1 MVRTNTQREEELIKI
16 IKPYFVYE
24 GSGYMKE
31 DAPEEAKKALQ
42 ELRELGKQHRR
53 IENL

>member
-1 MVRTNTQREEELIKI
+1 MIRKPTKREEELFEI

-31 DAPEEAKKALQ
+31 DAPEKAKKALQ
-42 ELRELGKQHRR
+42 ELREIAEE
-53 IENL
+53 IENIELL

>member
-1 MVRTNTQREEELIKI
+1 MVCILSDREKELMDI

-31 DAPEEAKKALQ
+31 DAPEEAKKALK
-42 ELRELGKQHRR
+42 ELRKIADEREDISKL
-53 IENL
+53 